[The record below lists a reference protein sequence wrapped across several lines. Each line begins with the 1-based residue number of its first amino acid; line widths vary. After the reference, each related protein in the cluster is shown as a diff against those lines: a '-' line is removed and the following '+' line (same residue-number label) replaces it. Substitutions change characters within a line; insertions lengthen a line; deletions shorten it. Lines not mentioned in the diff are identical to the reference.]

1 MNIHQITFS
10 PTGGTRRVS
19 ELLCKGIAAESNL
32 TELCTKLENLKY
44 PIINADDLIVISM
57 PVYAGRVP
65 ALAVERLKGIRLT
78 EPSALLLQYMAIEPT
93 KMLWLKCRI

>member
-1 MNIHQITFS
+1 MNILQITFC

-44 PIINADDLIVISM
+44 PIINPGDLIVISM

-65 ALAVERLKGIRLT
+65 ALAVE
-78 EPSALLLQYMAIEPT
+78 S
-93 KMLWLKCRI
+93 